1 MCSEPLFARPANF
14 CMLLGRLCV
23 DDSAVGKLLLVD
35 LGAADGIVQ
44 LLTVLSHRADGGNG
58 TAEHTTLAAT

>member
-1 MCSEPLFARPANF
+1 MCSEPLFARPAHF

-23 DDSAVGKLLLVD
+23 NDSAVGELLLVD

-44 LLTVLSHRADGGNG
+44 LLTVLSHGGNG
-58 TAEHTTLAAT
+58 TADHTTLAAT